1 MGAGLAARP
10 SPVDSSKRADPS
22 WTRLIG
28 EPLLKLLFR
37 LAGCAALAV
46 AGAAQGAGPPAE
58 TAIRPQAGAERLVL
72 KPNPGPPWKRITDKS
87 GAQGWIHEQIP
98 ASHADNDYSEMLTDQ
113 AFVADRGADPVA
125 FLRSIYGHVGG
136 ACEGVK
142 VSGPTPQI
150 EGGFRVA
157 YGQVRC
163 GTERGQPYGVH
174 IFYKVI
180 AGQAA
185 LYSISREM
193 RVPPSADGDLLSFP
207 KGQEARAGALLRA
220 EAETDRYLAD
230 QVFVCG
236 GSSTDGRCAE

>member
-1 MGAGLAARP
+1 MRF
-10 SPVDSSKRADPS
+10 
-22 WTRLIG
+22 LIG
-28 EPLLKLLFR
+28 
-37 LAGCAALAV
+37 AAAALAIV
-46 AGAAQGAGPPAE
+46 GSTQAQGAGVTRPSADPSGPA
-58 TAIRPQAGAERLVL
+58 TAPQGGPERLVL
-72 KPNPGPPWKRITDKS
+72 KPYPGAPWKRITDKS
-87 GAQGWIHEQIP
+87 GPPGWIHEQIP

-125 FLRSIYGHVGG
+125 FLRTIYGHVGG

-142 VSGPTPQI
+142 VSGPTPQS

-163 GTERGQPYGVH
+163 GTQRGQPYGVH

-193 RVPPSADGDLLSFP
+193 RVPPSDDGDLLSFP
-207 KGQEARAGALLRA
+207 KGQEARAGDLLRA
-220 EAETDRYLAD
+220 EAETDRYLVD
-230 QVFVCG
+230 RVFVCG
-236 GSSTDGRCAE
+236 GSSTDGRCGK